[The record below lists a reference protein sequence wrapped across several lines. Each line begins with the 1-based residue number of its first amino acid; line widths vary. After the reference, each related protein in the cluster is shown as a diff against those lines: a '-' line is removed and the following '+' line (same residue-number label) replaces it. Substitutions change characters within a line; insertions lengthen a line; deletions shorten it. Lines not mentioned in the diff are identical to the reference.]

1 MSIQAVNAQSH
12 AQGKKE
18 KVEAMRIAFITKRLD
33 LTPEEAKGFWPLYD
47 TYRKDLA
54 TLRRNFD
61 PKDDGSDPH
70 LDADRQLEFE
80 QKKLDLKKQYKPQFE
95 SVLGKTKLNLLISA
109 EEDFK
114 RILVQTIRNRQQ
126 RYGGGWK

>member
-1 MSIQAVNAQSH
+1 M
-12 AQGKKE
+12 AQGRSQNKKE
-18 KVEAMRIAFITKRLD
+18 KVEAMRIAYITKRLD
-33 LTPEEAKGFWPLYD
+33 LTPDEAKSFWPLYD

-54 TLRRNFD
+54 TLRRNFY

-95 SVLGKTKLNLLISA
+95 LALGKTKLNLLISA

-114 RILVQTIRNRQQ
+114 RILMQTIRNRQQ
-126 RYGGGWK
+126 KHGGGWK